1 MSYDDAHDHLIDP
14 EFAEYMQ
21 KYSPMALMALNGC
34 HSEFMVFTT
43 LQKTPYLKN
52 VRSPGDATNT
62 WGAKGKDVK
71 QTNEMVPDFYYEYK
85 GKTFSH
91 EHKTIKNEKSNAP
104 LRRLRIA
111 QKLLKD
117 ENRDYTYPFYN
128 LFDIVSV
135 DLRYADKV
143 MYIPMFRVPLHKK
156 IRGRHPRQIS
166 PKQTIQIGHISLS
179 DALDDIIAN
188 ESLIKETERG
198 FKEELGFSAYSGI
211 SDSGISQK
219 LDKKTGLERFFI
231 L

>member
-1 MSYDDAHDHLIDP
+1 MPYDNAIDHLIDP
-14 EFAEYMQ
+14 KFAEYMQ

-34 HSEFMVFTT
+34 HSEFLVFRA
-43 LQKTPYLKN
+43 LQKTPYLEN

-62 WGAKGKDVK
+62 WGQKGKDIGK
-71 QTNEMVPDFYYEYK
+71 QTNEMIPDFYYEYK

-104 LRRLRIA
+104 LRRLRIT

-117 ENRDYTYPFYN
+117 ENRDFIYPFYN

-135 DLRYADKV
+135 DLRYLNKV

-166 PKQTIQIGHISLS
+166 PKLTIQIGHMVLS
-179 DALDDIIAN
+179 DALDDIIENA
-188 ESLIKETERG
+188 SLIEETERN
-198 FKEELGFSAYSGI
+198 FKEELGFSAYCSG
-211 SDSGISQK
+211 GVSQK
-219 LDKKTGLERFFI
+219 KHEKTGLERFFI